1 LAFLTDETF
10 GKRSPL
16 DSVLKIEGV
25 MRACR
30 SNAESMQWCMLQMAD
45 LCLNRQ
51 LVPAE
56 MQPNM
61 PNYLFGVKGGKG
73 NFGLFSLAGQLL
85 ASNFFFF

>member
-51 LVPAE
+51 LAPAE
-56 MQPNM
+56 LQPT
-61 PNYLFGVKGGKG
+61 YLFGAKGGKG
-73 NFGLFSLAGQLL
+73 NFGLFSLAGQ
-85 ASNFFFF
+85 

>member
-1 LAFLTDETF
+1 MTDETF

-51 LVPAE
+51 VAPAE
-56 MQPNM
+56 MQPA
-61 PNYLFGVKGGKG
+61 YLFGGKGGKG
-73 NFGLFSLAGQLL
+73 NLGDFTFSLLVTAEMID
-85 ASNFFFF
+85 

>member
-1 LAFLTDETF
+1 LPSQLNSELGLFLTDETF
-10 GKRSPL
+10 GKRSTL

-51 LVPAE
+51 MAPAE
-56 MQPNM
+56 LQPT
-61 PNYLFGVKGGKG
+61 YLFGAKGGKG
-73 NFGLFSLAGQLL
+73 NFGLFSLAGQ
-85 ASNFFFF
+85 

>member
-30 SNAESMQWCMLQMAD
+30 SNAESMQWMA
-45 LCLNRQ
+45 
-51 LVPAE
+51 PAE
-56 MQPNM
+56 LQPT
-61 PNYLFGVKGGKG
+61 YLFGAKGGKG